1 MFPVVDTRNLAAVQ
15 AEVATIYGRLFPKA
29 DVETMAR
36 AFEWVDD
43 CFSGR
48 LPGYQ
53 ANDARYHDLEHT
65 LQGTLCLARLLAAR
79 HQAGTVPVLSARV
92 FELAML
98 AILLHDTGYLKT
110 VDDTEGTGAKYTVTH
125 VARSGDFAASL
136 LARKGHPPADIRAVQ
151 NMISCT
157 GVNVDL
163 PAIPFANDTER
174 VAGYALST
182 SDLLAQMAAD
192 DYVDKLP
199 ELYEEFAEAAQFCE
213 GKPIPAILFNNVD
226 DLMRKTPLF
235 WERFVLPKINN
246 DFCGLYKFL
255 NNPYPDGPNWYLQK
269 VEANL
274 ARLKQQLAEADVG

>member
-1 MFPVVDTRNLAAVQ
+1 
-15 AEVATIYGRLFPKA
+15 
-29 DVETMAR
+29 
-36 AFEWVDD
+36 
-43 CFSGR
+43 
-48 LPGYQ
+48 
-53 ANDARYHDLEHT
+53 
-65 LQGTLCLARLLAAR
+65 
-79 HQAGTVPVLSARV
+79 
-92 FELAML
+92 
-98 AILLHDTGYLKT
+98 
-110 VDDTEGTGAKYTVTH
+110 
-125 VARSGDFAASL
+125 
-136 LARKGHPPADIRAVQ
+136 
-151 NMISCT
+151 
-157 GVNVDL
+157 
-163 PAIPFANDTER
+163 
-174 VAGYALST
+174 
-182 SDLLAQMAAD
+182 MAAD

>member
-15 AEVATIYGRLFPKA
+15 AEVEAIYGRLFPEA
-29 DVETMAR
+29 DQEAIVR
-36 AFEWVDD
+36 AFAWVDD

-79 HQAGTVPVLSARV
+79 HQAGTQPVLSAHV
-92 FELAML
+92 FTLAML

-110 VDDTEGTGAKYTVTH
+110 RDDTDGTGAKYTVTH
-125 VARSGDFAASL
+125 VARSGEFAASL
-136 LARKGHPPADIRAVQ
+136 LGDKGYSSADIRAVQ
-151 NMISCT
+151 HMISCT

-163 PAIPFANDTER
+163 PAIPFANEAER

-199 ELYEEFAEAAQFCE
+199 VLYEEFAEAAHFHH
-213 GKPIPAILFNNVD
+213 GKPVPTILFNSVD
-226 DLMRKTPLF
+226 ELMRRTPLF

-246 DFCGLYKFL
+246 DFGGLYKFL
-255 NNPYPDGPNWYLQK
+255 SNPYPDGPNWYLQK
-269 VEANL
+269 VEANI
-274 ARLKQQLAEADVG
+274 ARLKQQLAAAAAG